1 MKFFE
6 EPKLEVKAFATEDI
20 INASGGF
27 QPGEDETEEGGGL

>member
-20 INASGGF
+20 INASGF